1 MQIEINVCERN
12 LLMKNKIRSIGSFA
26 MFVAIVSGVDLR
38 GRGTWFISRQSPSS
52 MQAFGITH
60 FHNMRLHF
68 LRIKK
73 GISTTNPRTNATG
86 ATVTTG
92 SINPRTNAT
101 GATVTTG
108 SINPRTKVT
117 GGRDKFIIFKKYWN
131 SRKTVSKNGNRFLL
145 QRC

>member
-1 MQIEINVCERN
+1 VTTG
-12 LLMKNKIRSIGSFA
+12 SI
-26 MFVAIVSGVDLR
+26 
-38 GRGTWFISRQSPSS
+38 
-52 MQAFGITH
+52 
-60 FHNMRLHF
+60 
-68 LRIKK
+68 
-73 GISTTNPRTNATG
+73 NPRTNATG